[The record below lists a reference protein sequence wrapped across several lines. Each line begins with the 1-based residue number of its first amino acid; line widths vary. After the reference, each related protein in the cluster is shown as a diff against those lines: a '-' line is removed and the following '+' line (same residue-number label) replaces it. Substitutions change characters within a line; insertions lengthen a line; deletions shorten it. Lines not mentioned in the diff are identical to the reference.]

1 MNESIK
7 TNNTDIM
14 SIYQKS
20 ENILSDTKHHRGFP
34 TASLPCSGHN
44 LVTKKLADWIP
55 NI

>member
-20 ENILSDTKHHRGFP
+20 ENILSDI
-34 TASLPCSGHN
+34 LPCSRHN